1 MMEVDG
7 VEIWNNNPS
16 DGAKFANLKAFV
28 NAAREFEATHSESA
42 INMMTRYL
50 GVSIYSLIYC
60 AITIYSIGS
69 FVTDLMYIFSL
80 HKTCLNKTHIDFY
93 YVSINIYVYF

>member
-7 VEIWNNNPS
+7 VESWNNPME
-16 DGAKFANLKAFV
+16 GAKFANLKAFV

-50 GVSIYSLIYC
+50 GVRRIL
-60 AITIYSIGS
+60 
-69 FVTDLMYIFSL
+69 
-80 HKTCLNKTHIDFY
+80 
-93 YVSINIYVYF
+93 